1 LLVEKTV
8 VLDTNTKLFMHRLE
22 DFTKTLD
29 QHQFPTENGG
39 CYRLVSL
46 IDHSQVSYLT
56 RMLISARYSKPELET
71 PGRLTLA
78 IRGIYIP
85 GSGEGREEKEV
96 EPIQLDV
103 ETVAPERLAVTA
115 KCDTPEVMDYFSE
128 ILRWMMKCWPEATQ
142 QLLEPGFQQELQL
155 MISDAEQDT
164 WKPILGTAQ
173 QPTPAAASAGDIL
186 PVEPQ
191 VASNDQAKPQADSGA
206 VGEKGYYREP
216 RDETKWYDEWV
227 GKYLR
232 DEISRKEL
240 NEGWEKWYRGL
251 YPAIGNS
258 PDRGPLR
265 TAISKRKVKMQ
276 S

>member
-103 ETVAPERLAVTA
+103 ETVASERLAVTA
-115 KCDTPEVMDYFSE
+115 KCDTPEAMDYFSE

-173 QPTPAAASAGDIL
+173 QPTPAAASATDIL
-186 PVEPQ
+186 PAELT
-191 VASNDQAKPQADSGA
+191 
-206 VGEKGYYREP
+206 VG
-216 RDETKWYDEWV
+216 
-227 GKYLR
+227 GKYGTYRDLTIAEVRDIVARCLAFQRRGGKVPDFYRQLNIEPDGPRSFTLETLR
-232 DEISRKEL
+232 
-240 NEGWEKWYRGL
+240 GWLKDAKFAPQE
-251 YPAIGNS
+251 
-258 PDRGPLR
+258 D
-265 TAISKRKVKMQ
+265 T
-276 S
+276 